1 MKAPSL
7 ALVGLGSNL
16 GDRQGFIQGALER
29 LGGIEG
35 IEIVRV
41 SPLVET
47 HPQDVCDQPDFLNGA
62 ASLKTSLSAL
72 DLLASMLDVEAA
84 LGRVRTVRRG
94 PRTVDLDLLFYDQ
107 KVLVTPEL
115 VLPHPRLHMRSF
127 VLDPLSRIAPG
138 FRHPVLGRTVEELRR
153 LQRRMTTSQSPGP
166 QQKGGCTQ

>member
-16 GDRQGFIQGALER
+16 GDRQGLIQAAMQSLA
-29 LGGIEG
+29 GIEG

-47 HPQDVCDQPDFLNGA
+47 DPEDVCDQPDFLNGA
-62 ASLKTSLSAL
+62 ASLRTSLSAG
-72 DLLASMLDVEAA
+72 DLLTAMLDVEAA
-84 LGRVRTVRRG
+84 LGRVRTVRQG

-107 KVLVTPEL
+107 KVMVTRKL

-138 FRHPVLGRTVEELRR
+138 FRHPILGRTVKELRR
-153 LQRRMTTSQSPGP
+153 LLRRTT
-166 QQKGGCTQ
+166 KEGGKTP